1 MVAKADSTKANATV
15 PVRVAV
21 VAPVD
26 AAVLVTVALVAA
38 VTVQHATVLVMVP
51 VMVPVMASPAA
62 ALAVASSVT
71 RSRVPVAEPLSPVPV
86 QANSVQPTSRA
97 SSNPKPPRVRAV
109 ARVALRPATVD
120 RFALARSFGRTVA
133 LQAAGART

>member
-1 MVAKADSTKANATV
+1 MV

-26 AAVLVTVALVAA
+26 AAVLVTVAVALVAA
-38 VTVQHATVLVMVP
+38 VTVQHATVLVMVLAR
-51 VMVPVMASPAA
+51 VLAMASPAA
-62 ALAVASSVT
+62 ALAAASSVT

-120 RFALARSFGRTVA
+120 RFVLARSFGRTVA